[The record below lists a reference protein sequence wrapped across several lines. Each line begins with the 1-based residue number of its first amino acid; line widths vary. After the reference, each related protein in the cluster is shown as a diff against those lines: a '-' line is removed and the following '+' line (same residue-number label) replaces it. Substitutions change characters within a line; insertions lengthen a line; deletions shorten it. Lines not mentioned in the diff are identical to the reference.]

1 METKT
6 GAIKAISNL
15 ARTEEG
21 KYYERL
27 NYAVGESHE
36 PGSTFKLMT
45 IMAALEDNVIHP
57 STLIDTKNGELV
69 FYGNKVRDSRK
80 GGYGKISA
88 REVFKLSSNTGIV
101 DIVMGGYSNDP
112 KRFSERLFNMGV
124 NQPLDISIHGEGRP
138 LIPHPND
145 KSWNGLTLPWMAY
158 GYGVSLTPLQILS
171 FYNAVANDG
180 ELVKP
185 IFVKKNNF
193 NKVVLNPSICS
204 KTTLKAVQDMLEA
217 VVNEENGTAYN
228 IKSDKYKIAG
238 KTGTCQVDYNTE
250 NVQYVSS
257 FVGYFP
263 ADEPKYS
270 CIVVIHKPNK
280 KKGYYGN
287 MVAAPVF
294 KSISDQ
300 IFSSI
305 PKLEGEIKLEQL
317 NSIEASK
324 PEDLLNSINIDIKE
338 IKGKTLF
345 DVLPLLENLGFKVE
359 SIGEGL
365 NIKDYRLENIVENK
379 KIIIELL

>member
-1 METKT
+1 MLK
-6 GAIKAISNL
+6 
-15 ARTEEG
+15 
-21 KYYERL
+21 
-27 NYAVGESHE
+27 NY
-36 PGSTFKLMT
+36 
-45 IMAALEDNVIHP
+45 I
-57 STLIDTKNGELV
+57 
-69 FYGNKVRDSRK
+69 
-80 GGYGKISA
+80 
-88 REVFKLSSNTGIV
+88 
-101 DIVMGGYSNDP
+101 
-112 KRFSERLFNMGV
+112 
-124 NQPLDISIHGEGRP
+124 EGR
-138 LIPHPND
+138 
-145 KSWNGLTLPWMAY
+145 S
-158 GYGVSLTPLQILS
+158 GY
-171 FYNAVANDG
+171 A
-180 ELVKP
+180 
-185 IFVKKNNF
+185 
-193 NKVVLNPSICS
+193 
-204 KTTLKAVQDMLEA
+204 EA
-217 VVNEENGTAYN
+217 VENEENGTAYN

-263 ADEPKYS
+263 ANEPKYS

-338 IKGKTLF
+338 IKGKTL
-345 DVLPLLENLGFKVE
+345 LINLLLENLGFKVE

-379 KIIIELL
+379 NTIELLQFIRYILHGVNLISVRGSTNLDIKKIEFDSEKFLQVMFLWQFLT